1 MFSGC
6 FAKYVLYS
14 SGDAMII
21 FHEGLPRSGKSY
33 EAVVKHIIPALAS
46 GRKVFARINGLN
58 YEKLAEL
65 AGIADERCRELL
77 IHIEESQVTEVYKHI
92 ENDSLLVLDELQ
104 NFFPNQRKPLE
115 QKQMRFIAEHGHF
128 GLDILI
134 LGQSFNDIHP
144 AWRRRTERKVMF
156 LKLSAVGKDNSYTW
170 TAYQAIPQND
180 RDPKWNKAA
189 NGIEKYD
196 SKYFGSYASHVPA
209 VDNKGAYAD
218 GRFNIF
224 NRKSLRYGIPAAF
237 LFGCFGIYYIISF
250 FGDDSPIAKP
260 KEKAPSSSSA
270 PASQA
275 VPVSGA
281 VPTLPPAA
289 PPPPPVPKAVA
300 EDWIYQSF
308 QRHDVALTYLQ
319 RVDNR
324 ILDLLVEV
332 RGDDLTTL
340 ESWTMEDFI
349 RQGWTLKYHTFGVEL
364 KKSGYKVLVRE
375 KPYQALANTTPVVG
389 IKPPL

>member
-1 MFSGC
+1 
-6 FAKYVLYS
+6 
-14 SGDAMII
+14 MII

-65 AGIADERCRELL
+65 AGITVERCRELL
-77 IHIEESQVTEVYKHI
+77 IHIEESQVLDVYRHI
-92 ENDSLLVLDELQ
+92 DQDSLLVLDELQ
-104 NFFPNQRKPLE
+104 NFFPNQRKPLDP
-115 QKQMRFIAEHGHF
+115 KMMRFIAEHGHY

-134 LGQSFNDIHP
+134 LGQSFNDIHSV
-144 AWRRRTERKVMF
+144 WRRRTERKVMF
-156 LKLSAVGKDNSYTW
+156 LKLSAVGKDNSYNW

-196 SKYFGSYASHVPA
+196 SKFFGSYASHVPS

-224 NRKSLRYGIPAAF
+224 NRKSLRYGLPALL
-237 LFGCFGIYYIISF
+237 LFGCYGIYYISNF
-250 FGDDSPIAKP
+250 FSDESPITKP
-260 KEKAPSSSSA
+260 KPTSPSSSSA
-270 PASQA
+270 PAPASQA
-275 VPVSGA
+275 APVSGA
-281 VPTLPPAA
+281 APSLPPSA
-289 PPPPPVPKAVA
+289 PPVPAVPKSVS

-308 QRHDVALTYLQ
+308 QKHDVALTYLQ

-332 RGDDLTTL
+332 RDDDLTTL

-349 RQGWTLKYHTFGVEL
+349 RQGWSLKYHTFGVEL
-364 KKSGYKVLVRE
+364 KKAGYKILVRE

-389 IKPPL
+389 IKQPL

>member
-1 MFSGC
+1 
-6 FAKYVLYS
+6 
-14 SGDAMII
+14 MII

-65 AGIADERCRELL
+65 AGITLERCQELL

-92 ENDSLLVLDELQ
+92 EKDSLLVLDELQ
-104 NFFPNQRKPLE
+104 NFFPNQRKSLE
-115 QKQMRFIAEHGHF
+115 QKQMRFIAEHGHY

-134 LGQSFNDIHP
+134 LGQSFNDIHS

-156 LKLSAVGKDNSYTW
+156 LKLSSLGKDNSYNW

-196 SKYFGSYASHVPA
+196 AKYFGSYASHVSS
-209 VDNKGAYAD
+209 VDNKGAYSD

-224 NRKSLRYGIPAAF
+224 NRKSLRYGLPALL
-237 LFGCFGIYYIISF
+237 LFGCYGIYYIIGF

-260 KEKAPSSSSA
+260 KEKAP
-270 PASQA
+270 ASQSSPSQQA
-275 VPVSGA
+275 APVSGA
-281 VPTLPPAA
+281 ASTLPPAA
-289 PPPPPVPKAVA
+289 PPPPPIPKAVS
-300 EDWIYQSF
+300 EDWIFKSF
-308 QRHDVALTYLQ
+308 QQHDVALTYLQ
-319 RVDNR
+319 RLDNR
-324 ILDLLVEV
+324 ILDMLVEV
-332 RGDDLTTL
+332 RDDDQTTL

-349 RQGWTLKYHTFGVEL
+349 RQGWTLKYQPFGVEL
-364 KKSGYKVLVRE
+364 KKSGYKILVRE
-375 KPYQALANTTPVVG
+375 KPYQALANTTSTLG
-389 IKPPL
+389 IKQPL